1 MPVNHVGA
9 VTSTIQDYKIVGG
22 VKMAGDGCVQEQ
34 NGTTDTLLYIPL
46 VLLDKYIL
54 CEGKANNAERF
65 FFPFFFRMNT
75 VKFGLNNLES
85 GNTTPIFPLV

>member
-46 VLLDKYIL
+46 VLLDKYFVRAKL
-54 CEGKANNAERF
+54 TMLRDF
-65 FFPFFFRMNT
+65 FSLFF
-75 VKFGLNNLES
+75 
-85 GNTTPIFPLV
+85 